1 MVTSLVG
8 KKLGM
13 TQIFAE
19 DGTVIPVTVIEC
31 GPCVVTQ
38 IKTSETDGYLALQ
51 VGFGEKSAKR
61 TSKALMGHLGKSK
74 TGPKRFIRELEWDG
88 EGEFEL
94 GSQIGVDIFNE
105 IKRVDVTGT
114 SKGRGF
120 QGVVKRH
127 GFHGGPKSHG
137 QSDRHRAPGSIGQ
150 SADPSRV
157 KKGRRMAGH
166 MGHRRRTARNLTV
179 VRVDPERNCLLIKGA
194 VPGPNGGLL
203 IVRKTHKL
211 GK

>member
-1 MVTSLVG
+1 MITSLIG

-13 TQIFAE
+13 TQVFAE

-38 IKTSETDGYLALQ
+38 VKNTDTDGYNALQ
-51 VGFGEKSAKR
+51 VGMGKKSAKR
-61 TSKALMGHLGKSK
+61 TSKAQVEHFKK
-74 TGPKRFIRELEWDG
+74 ANTDPRRFVREVEWDG

-94 GSQIGVDIFNE
+94 GSEITVDIFSE

-120 QGVVKRH
+120 QGVVKRY
-127 GFHGGPKSHG
+127 GFAGGPKTHG
-137 QSDRHRAPGSIGQ
+137 QSNRHRAPGSIGQ

-157 KKGRRMAGH
+157 KKGRRMPGH
-166 MGHRRRTARNLTV
+166 MGHRKRTARNLTV
-179 VRVDPERNCLLIKGA
+179 VKVDTEKNCLLIEGG
-194 VPGPNGGLL
+194 VPGPDGGFLV
-203 IVRKTHKL
+203 IRKTRKL